1 MIRVRNF
8 TTEQK
13 EFYNEV
19 RNALISGIS
28 VENSSKYRLQE
39 SECDIYTYVPFSD
52 KKCLRITLC
61 NNSTARETLSALSAI
76 NDIAEQ
82 VVNGRDIRD
91 TDYSCWYRPNKEM
104 EDNFEIVQRAL
115 QSVEVP
121 TINSF
126 SNEDTFDEDKLFFK
140 RFIDKL
146 GDEYHQMNS
155 ELIMK
160 PVQNSHSV
168 NIYNVKNNFLQGQD
182 FNDSEQK
189 RSGFESFSELL
200 NKCQKITIMGK
211 MDDVRRMVKDLNKYE
226 NDFKAPNYIEQKDKI
241 LRFVITDKEKVKDR
255 ALTMEELHDFSK
267 KVEKEKQKNIIHGI
281 DKDRLKLVAKRL
293 VKQETLD
300 SDGKPRAVVKPNF
313 KSNDNERTL

>member
-1 MIRVRNF
+1 MAGIKKF

-61 NNSTARETLSALSAI
+61 NNSTARETESALSAI

-82 VVNGRDIRD
+82 VVNGKDIRD
-91 TDYSCWYRPNKEM
+91 TDYNYWYCSNKEM

-126 SNEDTFDEDKLFFK
+126 SNEDTFNEDKLFFK
-140 RFIDKL
+140 RFIDRL

-160 PVQNSHSV
+160 PVQNNHSV
-168 NIYNVKNNFLQGQD
+168 NIYNVKNNFLESQN
-182 FNDSEQK
+182 FNDSEQYHN
-189 RSGFESFSELL
+189 GFESFSELL
-200 NKCQKITIMGK
+200 NKSQKITIIGK
-211 MDDVRRMVKDLNKYE
+211 MDDVRRIVKDLNKYE

-241 LRFVITDKEKVKDR
+241 LRFVITDKKQVKDKV
-255 ALTMEELHDFSK
+255 LTMEELHDFSR

-281 DKDRLKLVAKRL
+281 DRDRLKLVAKRL
-293 VKQETLD
+293 VKQESKEETR
-300 SDGKPRAVVKPNF
+300 SF
-313 KSNDNERTL
+313 

>member
-1 MIRVRNF
+1 MIRARNF

-52 KKCLRITLC
+52 KKCLRIALC
-61 NNSTARETLSALSAI
+61 NNSTARETESALSAI

-82 VVNGRDIRD
+82 VVNGKDIRD
-91 TDYSCWYRPNKEM
+91 TDYYSWYRPNKEM

-126 SNEDTFDEDKLFFK
+126 SDEDTFYEDRLFFK

-146 GDEYHQMNS
+146 GDEYHQINS

-160 PVQNSHSV
+160 PVQNSHFV
-168 NIYNVKNNFLQGQD
+168 NIYDVKNNFLRGQD
-182 FNDSEQK
+182 FNGLEQK
-189 RSGFESFSELL
+189 HSGFEDFSDLL
-200 NKCQKITIMGK
+200 HKCQKITIIGE
-211 MDDVRRMVKDLNKYE
+211 MDDVRRTVKDLNKYE
-226 NDFKAPNYIEQKDKI
+226 NNFEAPNYVEQKNKI
-241 LRFVITDKEKVKDR
+241 LRFVITDKEQVKDKV
-255 ALTMEELHDFSK
+255 LTMEELLDFSK
-267 KVEKEKQKNIIHGI
+267 KVEKEKQKNIIHGM

-293 VKQETLD
+293 VKREMEPND
-300 SDGKPRAVVKPNF
+300 KGRAVVKPNF